1 MTLAYFILS
10 IYVIALVY
18 ITIYCLSQLNLLY
31 HYLKQAKHKAKLDVN
46 HTEKDWPFVTV
57 QLPIFNEM
65 YVVDRLIDK
74 ICEFDYPKDKFEI
87 QIIDDS
93 TDETIEISKKKVA
106 EYKAKGFDI
115 KMVQRD
121 DRVGYKAGA
130 LKHANESAKGDYL
143 AIFDADF
150 LPRKDFLKATI
161 PYFEDEKVGVVQ
173 TRWEHINQDYSIIT
187 RLQALQLNVHFTVE
201 QSGRKAG
208 NYLLQF
214 NGTAGVWRKQCIDD
228 AGGWEADTLT
238 EDLDLS
244 YRAQM
249 KGWEI
254 KYLEKFGS
262 PAELPAEMNALKSQ
276 QFRWMKGGAENAR
289 KLLPK
294 VWKSDMRFSQK
305 LQATSHL
312 LSSGVFLFILIA
324 GLVSVPLVFLLETIV
339 VDVKYFAVFLISMVC
354 VIAVYYVANV
364 EAELNRKSYLKTL
377 IKFIILFPVFLS
389 LSMGLSLHNTI
400 AVLQG
405 YRGKKSPFIRTP
417 KFDIKT
423 ISDSFQK
430 ANYLPTKLP
439 WTTIFEGILAIYFV
453 GGAAAGMYLQ
463 NTTFIIFH
471 MLLAFG
477 FGGICFYSV
486 RHYTYK

>member
-1 MTLAYFILS
+1 MAYFILS
-10 IYVIALVY
+10 IYVFALIY
-18 ITIYCLSQLNLLY
+18 ITVYCLSQLNLLY
-31 HYLKQAKHKAKLDVN
+31 HYLKQAKHKAVLEEIP
-46 HTEKDWPFVTV
+46 TEKDWPFVTV

-93 TDETIEISKKKVA
+93 TDETVEISKRKVA

-115 KMVQRD
+115 KMVQRN

-150 LPRKDFLKATI
+150 LPRKDFLKATV
-161 PYFEDEKVGVVQ
+161 PYFDDEKVGVVQ
-173 TRWEHINQDYSIIT
+173 TRWEHINQDYSLIT
-187 RLQALQLNVHFTVE
+187 KLQALQLNVHFTVE

-208 NYLLQF
+208 NFLLQF
-214 NGTAGVWRKQCIDD
+214 NGTAGVWRKACIDD

-294 VWKSDMRFSQK
+294 VWKSDMPFSKK

-312 LSSGVFLFILIA
+312 MSSGVFMFILLA

-339 VDVKYFAVFLISMVC
+339 VDVKYFAVFLISMLC

-377 IKFIILFPVFLS
+377 LKFVLLFPVFLS

-417 KFDIKT
+417 KFNIKNIT
-423 ISDSFQK
+423 DSFQK
-430 ANYLPTKLP
+430 ENYMAKKLP
-439 WTTIFEGILAIYFV
+439 WTTIFEGILAIYFI
-453 GGAAAGMYLQ
+453 GGIVAGMYLQ
-463 NTTFIIFH
+463 NTTFLAFH
-471 MLLAFG
+471 TLLAFG
-477 FGGICFYSV
+477 FGTICFYSV
-486 RHYTYK
+486 RHYTIK

>member
-1 MTLAYFILS
+1 VAYFILS
-10 IYVIALVY
+10 IYVFALVY

-31 HYLKQAKHKAKLDVN
+31 HYLKQSRSNKLPVADIEN
-46 HTEKDWPFVTV
+46 YDWPFVTI

-65 YVVDRLIDK
+65 YVVERLIDK

-93 TDETIEISKKKVA
+93 TDETVAISQKKVD
-106 EYKAKGFDI
+106 EYSAKGFDI

-130 LKHANESAKGDYL
+130 LKHANNFAKGDFL

-150 LPRKDFLKATI
+150 LPRKDFLKTTI
-161 PYFEDEKVGVVQ
+161 PVFEDEKVGVVQ
-173 TRWEHINQDYSIIT
+173 TRWEHINQNYSIIT
-187 RLQALQLNVHFTVE
+187 KLQALQLNVHFTVE
-201 QSGRKAG
+201 QTGRKAG
-208 NYLLQF
+208 NFLLQF

-262 PAELPAEMNALKSQ
+262 PAELPAEMNGLKSQ

-289 KLLPK
+289 KLLPQ
-294 VWKSDMRFSQK
+294 VWKSDLRFSQK

-312 LSSGVFLFILIA
+312 MSSGVFLFILLA

-339 VDVKYFAVFLISMVC
+339 VDVKYFAVFLISMFS

-364 EAELNRKSYLKTL
+364 EAELNRKSYIKTL
-377 IKFIILFPVFLS
+377 LKFVLLFPVFLS

-417 KFDIKT
+417 KFNITTIK
-423 ISDSFQK
+423 DSFQK
-430 ANYLPTKLP
+430 ANYLPKKLP
-439 WTTIFEGILAIYFV
+439 WTTIFEGILACYFV
-453 GGAAAGMYLQ
+453 GGVVAGMYLQ
-463 NTTFIIFH
+463 NTTFVFFH
-471 MLLAFG
+471 ALLAAG
-477 FGGICFYSV
+477 FGTICFYSV
-486 RHYTYK
+486 RHYSFK